1 MKALFWKRWFLI
13 INCVSA
19 SQRNFQI
26 ILDDVSTKILNK
38 EAIEKLGCQ
47 VSQIDNRSYVNCQML
62 LNREIVKVDV
72 RTALDFRKLNGP
84 TMKLYDVRLDACLLM
99 GSFHKNRFLN
109 LYSKNFKKQSN
120 MQCPLKAVRTTF
132 DQKTIIKQ

>member
-1 MKALFWKRWFLI
+1 MFFH
-13 INCVSA
+13 
-19 SQRNFQI
+19 
-26 ILDDVSTKILNK
+26 
-38 EAIEKLGCQ
+38 
-47 VSQIDNRSYVNCQML
+47 L